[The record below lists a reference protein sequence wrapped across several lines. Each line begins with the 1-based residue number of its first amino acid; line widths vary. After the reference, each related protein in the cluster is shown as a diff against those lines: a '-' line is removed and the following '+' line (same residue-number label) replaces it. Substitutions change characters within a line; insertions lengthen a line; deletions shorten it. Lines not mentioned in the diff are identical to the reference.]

1 MKEFLKEVCIYAKE
15 ILPSKIRFVEPRVEV
30 GNHLE
35 YEKKVRERK
44 GEKILKFHLERNLH
58 LFDADRYYIKKMMD
72 SVRKDFQ
79 LLAELLVT
87 NPLLKNVS
95 VLAGITNF
103 QDRTGKRYG
112 FESKEII
119 SNSILR
125 ILFDNRLNKPAVA
138 YSTFSAPPIRHF
150 QMTRERFLEEHLT
163 REV

>member
-1 MKEFLKEVCIYAKE
+1 MNEFLKEVCIYAKE
-15 ILPSKIRFVEPRVEV
+15 ILPSKIRLIEPRVEV

-35 YEKKVRERK
+35 YEKKIRKKK
-44 GEKILKFHLERNLH
+44 GERILMFHLERNLH
-58 LFDADRYYIKKMMD
+58 MFDADRYYIKKMMD
-72 SVRKDFQ
+72 GVRKDFQ

-87 NPLLKNVS
+87 NPLLENVS

-119 SNSILR
+119 SNSFLR

-138 YSTFSAPPIRHF
+138 YSTFSAPLIRRF
-150 QMTRERFLEEHLT
+150 QITRERFLEEHLI